1 MTSAQQVDMTILDE
15 VVREASRRYMFDAVA
30 VHRIRLKGPADYVT
44 EVDSSVQ
51 AYIKG
56 ELAKHY
62 PEIQF
67 TGEEDDDPHADF
79 NGLVWALVPVD
90 GTTNLIHQMHH
101 SAIALALLD
110 GGTVIKAMVYQP
122 YLDEMFTAE
131 LGKGAFLNGKPIHV
145 SMVADLGMAL
155 IGLGTSHKGI
165 NRTTAAAQFNMFGK
179 VFENCADIR
188 RSGSASLDL
197 AWVAAGRLDG
207 FLERDVKLWD
217 HAAGRLL
224 VTEAGGVVTDWQGG
238 DLGSAMHTSIVAGN
252 AYVAE
257 HLREVFLQ

>member
-1 MTSAQQVDMTILDE
+1 MASAEQVDMTVLDE
-15 VVREASRRYMFDAVA
+15 VVREASRRYMFDTVA
-30 VHRIRLKGPADYVT
+30 AHRIRLKGPADYVT
-44 EVDSSVQ
+44 EVDSSIQ
-51 AYIKG
+51 NYIKN
-56 ELAKHY
+56 ELAERY
-62 PEIQF
+62 PDIQF
-67 TGEEDDDPHADF
+67 TGEENNDQDADF
-79 NGLVWALVPVD
+79 NGLVWALDPVD
-90 GTTNLIHQMHH
+90 GTTNLIHHMHH
-101 SAIALALLD
+101 SAISLALLD
-110 GGTVIKAMVYQP
+110 GGAVIKAVIYQP

-145 SMVADLGMAL
+145 SAVADLGMAL

-165 NRTTAAAQFNMFGK
+165 SRAEAAAQFQMFGK
-179 VFENCADIR
+179 VFESCADIR

-224 VTEAGGVVTDWQGG
+224 VTEAGGVVTNWQGG
-238 DLGSAMHTSIVAGN
+238 DLGSAIHTSIVAGN
-252 AYVAE
+252 PYVAE